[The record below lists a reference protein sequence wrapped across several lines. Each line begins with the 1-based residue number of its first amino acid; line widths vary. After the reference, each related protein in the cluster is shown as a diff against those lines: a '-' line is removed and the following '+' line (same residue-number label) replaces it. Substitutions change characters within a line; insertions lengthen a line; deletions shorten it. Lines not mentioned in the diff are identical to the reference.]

1 MLTRL
6 TPQIKSEHA
15 WTEYEDVWTT
25 WNDPRTVR
33 DEIRTT
39 WDDPTLCN
47 NNDKDSQKDLVSPVG
62 ANLRTSDDFV
72 SNPIIKTTSNDKKL
86 YVCVFHS

>member
-15 WTEYEDVWTT
+15 RAEYEDVRTT
-25 WNDPRTVR
+25 WNDPRTIR
-33 DEIRTT
+33 DEIQTT

-47 NNDKDSQKDLVSPVG
+47 NSDKDLQKDLVSPVG

-72 SNPIIKTTSNDKKL
+72 SNLMIKTTSNDKKL
-86 YVCVFHS
+86 YIYVFHS

>member
-6 TPQIKSEHA
+6 TPQTKSEHA
-15 WTEYEDVWTT
+15 RTEYEDVRTT

-47 NNDKDSQKDLVSPVG
+47 NNDKDPQKDLVSPVG